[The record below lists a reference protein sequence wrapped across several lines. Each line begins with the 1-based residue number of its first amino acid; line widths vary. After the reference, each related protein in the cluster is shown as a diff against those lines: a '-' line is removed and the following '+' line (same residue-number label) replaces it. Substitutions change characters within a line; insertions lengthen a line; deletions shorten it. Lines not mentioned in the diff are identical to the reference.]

1 MFLKVCFWLSGLFF
15 VYILFISFFFITL
28 GKTKTMSYKSLYSRL
43 KPEYLELFEKSNL
56 KHPEIIGRILDALV
70 QESFVTSLVYSV
82 VLDIKFTLGID
93 NPFEMFKDL

>member
-1 MFLKVCFWLSGLFF
+1 MFIFCLYYFF
-15 VYILFISFFFITL
+15 LITL
-28 GKTKTMSYKSLYSRL
+28 VKTKTMSHKSLYNRL

-56 KHPEIIGRILDALV
+56 KHPEIIGRILDALE
-70 QESFVTSLVYSV
+70 QESFVTSLVYST